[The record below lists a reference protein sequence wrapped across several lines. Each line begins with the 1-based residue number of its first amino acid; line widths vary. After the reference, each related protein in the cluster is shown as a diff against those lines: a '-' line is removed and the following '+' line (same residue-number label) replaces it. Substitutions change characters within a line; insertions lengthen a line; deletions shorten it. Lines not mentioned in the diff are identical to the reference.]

1 MNEKGIIP
9 VFYACDETYLK
20 YALVSIYSLIQ
31 NADSEYKLNI
41 HVLNTGISAGAQIIM
56 KKLENDRVHIE
67 FDDVT
72 DKIKKIDEKLP
83 LRDYYSMT
91 TYYRLFIAQ
100 MFPLYDKVVYID
112 SDTIVKGD
120 ISKLYEMELGDSY
133 VGAVNDPVVSQTDIF
148 AEYAETVLGIGRY
161 DYFNAGVLLINVKAF
176 REEDVLGQ
184 FIELTNKYAFI
195 VAQDQ
200 DYLNVICQGRVLKLD
215 ASWDSEVYG
224 ELLCPVEDMNI
235 IHYNMAAK
243 PWHYRD
249 CRLADIFW
257 DYAKQ
262 TDSYEILKRECD
274 AYTDEQR
281 AIDEQAGENLARL
294 AMLEIEKKDNYYNMY
309 VRNSRAV

>member
-1 MNEKGIIP
+1 
-9 VFYACDETYLK
+9 
-20 YALVSIYSLIQ
+20 
-31 NADSEYKLNI
+31 
-41 HVLNTGISAGAQIIM
+41 M
-56 KKLENDRVHIE
+56 KKLENERVHIE

-120 ISKLYEMELGDSY
+120 ISKLYEMELGDNY

-148 AEYAETVLGIGRY
+148 AEYTETVLGIGRY

-200 DYLNVICQGRVLKLD
+200 DYLNVICQERVLKLD
-215 ASWDSEVYG
+215 PSWDSEVYG
-224 ELLCPVEDMNI
+224 ELLCSVEDMNI

-257 DYAKQ
+257 DYARQ

-281 AIDEQAGENLARL
+281 EIDAQAGENLARL
-294 AMLEIEKKDNYYNMY
+294 AVLEINKKDNYYNMY
-309 VRNSRAV
+309 VRNSCAV